1 MSEPRSV
8 AIIVGSLRAGSLSRK
23 LAHALTA
30 QAPPS
35 LACRIVEIGDLPL
48 YNEDLDGD
56 PPASWTRFRGEIRDA
71 DAILFVTPEYNRSMP
86 ACLKNA
92 VDVGS
97 RPPGK
102 SVFDGMPA
110 GVVSQTP
117 YKLGAFGANHALRQT
132 FVFLNMPVMQQPEAY
147 VGGAA
152 ELFADDGALKS
163 DDTAAFL
170 SKFMSAFAAWIDT
183 VRAHANASAFN
194 AFMPTR
200 EAAARAY
207 VNGDPA
213 PLAAITTGEDPATFF
228 SPRGDHLQGAADIA
242 ARYAKDA
249 AAFSRPG
256 SSRLEVLQSAASG
269 DLAFWSGLQQAE
281 VHFGGHAGVVAM
293 SLRITEVFRFEA
305 GGWKLVHRHA
315 DQAGDHGG

>member
-1 MSEPRSV
+1 MSEPRAV
-8 AIIVGSLRAGSLSRK
+8 AIIVGSLRADSFSRK
-23 LAHALTA
+23 IANALIALA
-30 QAPPS
+30 PKS
-35 LACRIVEIGDLPL
+35 LACRIVEIGELPL
-48 YNEDLDGD
+48 YNEDIEAD

-71 DAILFVTPEYNRSMP
+71 DAILFATPEYNRSMP

-97 RPPGK
+97 RPSGK
-102 SVFDGMPA
+102 SVFDGMPT

-147 VGGAA
+147 IGGAA
-152 ELFADDGALKS
+152 ELFSEDGTLKS
-163 DDTAAFL
+163 DDTATFL
-170 SKFMSAFAAWIDT
+170 TKFMSAFAAWIET
-183 VRAHANASAFN
+183 VRAHSNASAFD

-207 VNGDPA
+207 VNGEA
-213 PLAAITTGEDPATFF
+213 GPLAAITTGRDPSSFF
-228 SPRGDHLQGAADIA
+228 SPRGDCLQGAEAVA

-249 AAFSRPG
+249 TAFSRPG
-256 SSRLEVLQSAASG
+256 ASRLEVLQSAASG
-269 DLAFWSGLQQAE
+269 DLAFWTGLQHAE
-281 VHFGGHAGVVAM
+281 VRFGDRTGTTPM
-293 SLRITEVFRFEA
+293 TLRITEVFRFED

-315 DQAGDHGG
+315 DQAGDQGA